1 MQRPPADPQQP
12 KPKRS
17 SKKILLISSLFIGIV
32 AAGAA
37 AFLWEELAPNR
48 MKVDPEYHELS
59 KPVFYQGNYYKAS
72 AIGEKEGL
80 KLPLELIQE
89 WIDPTII
96 YEKSSD
102 SVIITTKE
110 KVLRLKTTEL
120 SAFMNEKPITLSFPV
135 EKKGN
140 DIYVP
145 IEPLRELYPFE
156 IRESEKSGAV
166 LLFKKGD
173 LLKWGK
179 YNGTEEAQLRTFASI
194 KAPILSALASNE
206 QVMILSEEEDWYKVQ
221 QQSGP
226 IGYVKKADLVLD
238 HEETIPTQPQPTSY
252 VPWKPLNG
260 KLNMTWEHV
269 ITKNPDTSKLGD
281 MPGLQVV
288 SPTWFSLADGEGRIK
303 NLADAS
309 YVKWAQTRDYQVW
322 ALFSNGFEADR
333 TSQALSTYDRRMK
346 IIKQLLGFAQTYKL
360 QGINIDFENVYI
372 KDKDNLVQFVREMTP
387 FMHEQG
393 LSVSIDVTPKSTNE
407 MWSMFYDRPALAEVV
422 DYMMLMAYDEYW
434 ATSPKSGSVS
444 SLPWTDRSIAQLL
457 NTDKVPPS
465 KLVLGIPFY
474 TRQWTEETKNGKT
487 TATSKTLTM
496 EAAQAIIK
504 DKKLT
509 PTFLPETGQNYVE
522 YKDGEKLIRIWLEDE
537 TSVKAR
543 IELVKKYDL
552 AGIASWRRGFEQA
565 PMWKTMQD
573 ALVPAKP

>member
-1 MQRPPADPQQP
+1 MQQR
-12 KPKRS
+12 KRS
-17 SKKILLISSLFIGIV
+17 SKKILLICSLFIGMF

-37 AFLWEELAPNR
+37 TYVWEQLAPNR
-48 MKVDPEYHELS
+48 TKVDTEYHELS
-59 KPVFYQGNYYKAS
+59 KPVFYQGNYYKLS

-89 WIDPTII
+89 WIDPSII

-102 SVIITTKE
+102 SVIITTKD

-120 SAFMNEKPITLSFPV
+120 SALMNEKPITLSFPV

-166 LLFKKGD
+166 LLFKKGEV
-173 LLKWGK
+173 LKWGK
-179 YNGTEEAQLRTFASI
+179 HAASKEAQLRTFASI
-194 KAPILSALASNE
+194 KAPFLSSLAVDE
-206 QVMILSEEEDWYKVQ
+206 QVMLLGEEEEWYRVQ
-221 QQSGP
+221 QQTGQ
-226 IGYVKKADLVLD
+226 IGYVRKSDITID
-238 HEETIPTQPQPTSY
+238 HEETIPVQEQTSTY
-252 VPWKPLNG
+252 VPWKPPAG

-269 ITKNPDTSKLGD
+269 ITKNPDTTKLGD

-288 SPTWFSLADGEGRIK
+288 SPTWFSLADGEGRLK

-309 YVKWAQTRDYQVW
+309 YVKWAQSRGYQVW
-322 ALFSNGFEADR
+322 ALFSNGFDPDV
-333 TSQALSTYDRRMK
+333 TNKVLSTYDRRMK
-346 IIKQLLGFAQTYKL
+346 VIKQLLGFAQTYKL
-360 QGINIDFENVYI
+360 QGINIDFENVYL

-393 LSVSIDVTPKSTNE
+393 LAVSIDVTPKSTNE
-407 MWSMFYDRPALAEVV
+407 MWSVFYDRPALAEVV
-422 DYMMLMAYDEYW
+422 DYMMVMAYDEYW

-444 SLPWTDRSIAQLL
+444 SLPWTERSVSQIL
-457 NTDKVPPS
+457 NADKVPPS
-465 KLVLGIPFY
+465 KLVLGVPYY
-474 TRQWTEETKNGKT
+474 TRQWTEEMKNGKL

-509 PTFLPETGQNYVE
+509 PVFLPDTGQNYVE

-537 TSVKAR
+537 TSIKAR
-543 IELVKKYDL
+543 LDLVKKYDL
-552 AGIASWRRGFEQA
+552 AGVATWRRGFEQSS
-565 PMWKTMQD
+565 MWKVIQD
-573 ALVPAKP
+573 GLSPAAP

>member
-1 MQRPPADPQQP
+1 M
-12 KPKRS
+12 
-17 SKKILLISSLFIGIV
+17 F

-37 AFLWEELAPNR
+37 TYVWEQLAPNR
-48 MKVDPEYHELS
+48 TKVDTEYHELS
-59 KPVFYQGNYYKAS
+59 KPVFYQGNYYKLS

-89 WIDPTII
+89 WIDPSII

-102 SVIITTKE
+102 SVIITTKD

-120 SAFMNEKPITLSFPV
+120 SALMNEKPITLSFPV

-166 LLFKKGD
+166 LLFKKGEV
-173 LLKWGK
+173 LKWGK
-179 YNGTEEAQLRTFASI
+179 HAASKEAQLRTFASI
-194 KAPILSALASNE
+194 KAPFLSSLAVDE
-206 QVMILSEEEDWYKVQ
+206 QVMLLGEEEEWYRVQ
-221 QQSGP
+221 QQTGQ
-226 IGYVKKADLVLD
+226 IGYVRKSDITID
-238 HEETIPTQPQPTSY
+238 HEETIPVQEQTSTY
-252 VPWKPLNG
+252 VPWKPPAG

-269 ITKNPDTSKLGD
+269 ITKNPDTTKLGD

-288 SPTWFSLADGEGRIK
+288 SPTWFSLADGEGRLK

-309 YVKWAQTRDYQVW
+309 YVKWAQSRGYQVW
-322 ALFSNGFEADR
+322 ALFSNGFDPDV
-333 TSQALSTYDRRMK
+333 TNKVLSTYDRRMK
-346 IIKQLLGFAQTYKL
+346 VIKQLLGFAQTYKL
-360 QGINIDFENVYI
+360 QGINIDFENVYL

-393 LSVSIDVTPKSTNE
+393 LAVSIDVTPKSTNE
-407 MWSMFYDRPALAEVV
+407 MWSVFYDRPALAEVV
-422 DYMMLMAYDEYW
+422 DYMMVMAYDEYW

-444 SLPWTDRSIAQLL
+444 SLPWTERSVSQIL
-457 NTDKVPPS
+457 NADKVPPS
-465 KLVLGIPFY
+465 KLVLGVPYY
-474 TRQWTEETKNGKT
+474 TRQWTEEMKNGKL

-509 PTFLPETGQNYVE
+509 PVFLPDTGQNYVE

-537 TSVKAR
+537 TSIKAR
-543 IELVKKYDL
+543 LDLVKKYDL
-552 AGIASWRRGFEQA
+552 AGVATWRRGFEQSS
-565 PMWKTMQD
+565 MWKVIQD
-573 ALVPAKP
+573 GLSPAAP

>member
-1 MQRPPADPQQP
+1 MQLTPIDPQP
-12 KPKRS
+12 KHRKS
-17 SKKILLISSLFIGIV
+17 TKKFLLISSLFIGIL

-37 AFLWEELAPNR
+37 TYLWQELAPNR
-48 MKVDPEYHELS
+48 TKVDPDYHEIS
-59 KPVFYQGNYYKAS
+59 KPVFYQGNYYKES
-72 AIGEKEGL
+72 AIGAKEGL

-89 WIDPTII
+89 WMDPTIL

-135 EKKGN
+135 EKKG
-140 DIYVP
+140 DRIYVP
-145 IEPLRELYPFE
+145 IEPLRQLYPFE
-156 IRESEKSGAV
+156 IRESETTGAV
-166 LLFKKGD
+166 LLYKKGE
-173 LLKWGK
+173 LLKWAKHVGQ
-179 YNGTEEAQLRTFASI
+179 ESAQLRTFASI
-194 KAPILSALASNE
+194 KAPIVSEIASNE
-206 QVMILSEEEDWYKVQ
+206 QLIILSDEGEWYKAQ
-221 QQSGP
+221 QSSGP
-226 IGYVKKADLVLD
+226 IGYVRKSDVLDD
-238 HEETIPTQPQPTSY
+238 HEETIPMQEETSSY

-269 ITKNPDTSKLGD
+269 ISKTPDTSKFSD

-303 NLADAS
+303 NIADAS
-309 YVKWAQTRDYQVW
+309 YVKWAQTRNYQVW

-360 QGINIDFENVYI
+360 QGFNIDFENVHL
-372 KDKDNLVQFVREMTP
+372 KDKENLVQFVREMTP

-422 DYMMLMAYDEYW
+422 DYMMVMAYDEYW
-434 ATSPKSGSVS
+434 ASSPKSGSVS
-444 SLPWTDRSIAQLL
+444 SLPWAERSVAQIL
-457 NTDKVPPS
+457 NADKVPPS
-465 KLVLGIPFY
+465 KLVLGVPFY

-496 EAAQAIIK
+496 EAAQTIIK

-509 PTFLPETGQNYVE
+509 PTYLPEAGQNYVE
-522 YKDGEKLIRIWLEDE
+522 YKEGDKLIRIWLEDE
-537 TSVKAR
+537 TSMQAR
-543 IELVKKYDL
+543 IDLVKKYDL
-552 AGIASWRRGFEQA
+552 AGVASWRRGFEQA
-565 PMWKTMQD
+565 PMWKVIQD